1 MQSER
6 VKKRQNQR
14 GYVHIYTGDGKGKT
28 TAALGVAFR
37 AMGWQMRTYIGQF
50 LKGMDY
56 GELHAA
62 KLVAPYITIEQF
74 GKDTMI
80 RAQDPPDPEDVQLA
94 QKGLERAKEV
104 LHSGVYDIVVLDEI
118 NIANRFGLISTED
131 MLAFIKDKPEHV
143 ELIFTGRNAP
153 SEVVQAAHLV
163 SEVLQIKHYY
173 HEGVEARWGLER

>member
-1 MQSER
+1 M
-6 VKKRQNQR
+6 KKRQNQR

-94 QKGLERAKEV
+94 QKGLERAKEFCT
-104 LHSGVYDIVVLDEI
+104 
-118 NIANRFGLISTED
+118 A
-131 MLAFIKDKPEHV
+131 
-143 ELIFTGRNAP
+143 
-153 SEVVQAAHLV
+153 V
-163 SEVLQIKHYY
+163 SMIR
-173 HEGVEARWGLER
+173 GF